1 MEDKL
6 MAMIANKI
14 SDELDWSSY
23 VDEKEKKIMVEEV
36 MDTFTKM
43 MTASIVNIVE

>member
-23 VDEKEKKIMVEEV
+23 VDEKEKRNMVEEV
-36 MDTFTKM
+36 LDTFTKLM
-43 MTASIVNIVE
+43 ESSILNIVD

>member
-14 SDELDWSSY
+14 ADELDWSSY
-23 VDEKEKKIMVEEV
+23 VGEKEKQIMVEEV
-36 MDTFTKM
+36 MDAFTKM